1 MSGPESTKT
10 QLSTDQ
16 SRDACRVYF
25 IQQCHSLAC
34 SGHKTD
40 IKTGLEQ
47 CFEHRSKPKALI
59 ELIFPVWREI
69 SGSMSR
75 TARKRPKL
83 SFDQKQKLWPQENPQ
98 RPPRF
103 KEKIPRCSEFLYLVC
118 ILRDAQ
124 LCDFAGFQMR
134 GTVRKIPKLSFDQ
147 KQKFWASE
155 NPQRSLSFK
164 GKNPD
169 ALSFS
174 ISAAFCVARIRTRIM
189 ENGLISSRSIG
200 PNA

>member
-34 SGHKTD
+34 SGHKTG
-40 IKTGLEQ
+40 IKAGLEQ
-47 CFEHRSKPKALI
+47 CFEHRSKPKGLI

-69 SGSMSR
+69 SDSMSR
-75 TARKRPKL
+75 TSRKISKL
-83 SFDQKQKLWPQENPQ
+83 SFDQKQKLWALENPQ
-98 RPPRF
+98 RPLSF
-103 KEKIPRCSEFLYLVC
+103 KEKKS
-118 ILRDAQ
+118 
-124 LCDFAGFQMR
+124 
-134 GTVRKIPKLSFDQ
+134 
-147 KQKFWASE
+147 
-155 NPQRSLSFK
+155 
-164 GKNPD
+164 D

-174 ISAAFCVARIRTRIM
+174 ISAAFCVTRIRTRNF
-189 ENGLISSRSIG
+189 ENGLISSRWIG